1 MDIYHSA
8 RATFVSI
15 ISMILSAYRVA
26 ILNRLFDLAARYD
39 GLHILSFT
47 SFMVTQHYNDLSL
60 HQDGRPHR
68 HSSLSFITL
77 SMRTIVLSSLGGW
90 SCVRNLFTVHLNL
103 FFFSCLSSLPSL
115 RFSQVLSMKA
125 PLSVCRMVL
134 ILICDFMVMRLFAQ
148 MIPRLKIPVVFSSL
162 FFSSL

>member
-1 MDIYHSA
+1 
-8 RATFVSI
+8 
-15 ISMILSAYRVA
+15 MILSAYRVA

-103 FFFSCLSSLPSL
+103 FFFFLLVFPSLSS
-115 RFSQVLSMKA
+115 
-125 PLSVCRMVL
+125 
-134 ILICDFMVMRLFAQ
+134 
-148 MIPRLKIPVVFSSL
+148 
-162 FFSSL
+162 FFSSSFNESPFKRLSNGIDFNL